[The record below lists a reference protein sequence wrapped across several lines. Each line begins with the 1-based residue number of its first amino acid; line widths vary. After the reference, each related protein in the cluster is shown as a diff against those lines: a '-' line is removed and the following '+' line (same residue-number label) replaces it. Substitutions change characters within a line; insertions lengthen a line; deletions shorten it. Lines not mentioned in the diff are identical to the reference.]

1 MTAHQPSPIV
11 VGFDGSPQSTWAID
25 WAAREASLLGAPLV
39 LVHAFVDHS
48 VVQSGVPGMAFVP
61 YPSHELR
68 TRAEH
73 RCRGVVES
81 LLDQAPGL
89 VVTEDVVAG
98 DPARAL
104 VEHSR
109 TARLL
114 VMGGRGR
121 GPVKGFVLGS
131 TCARVVAHAVCPTV
145 VVHERASTTLPDLR
159 VVLGVDGLED
169 CAAATRFAFE
179 EADRRGAGLTVVHT
193 WDVDLDGAAP
203 SLTWA
208 VDRDEAQEQER
219 MALAASIAGYR
230 SEFPGVDV
238 RSHVVRA
245 HPVEQLAR
253 QSENAA
259 LLVVGT
265 RGRSRLTA
273 LTLGSVSLGVLAR
286 AHCPVA
292 VVPRAMSAEAV
303 VASTQ
308 RHHLPVPPVRDRP

>member
-1 MTAHQPSPIV
+1 MTVHQSSPVV
-11 VGFDGSPQSTWAID
+11 VGFDGSPQSTWALD
-25 WAAREASLLGAPLV
+25 WAASEASLLGSPLV
-39 LVHAFVDHS
+39 LVHAFVDHP
-48 VVQSGVPGMAFVP
+48 VVQAGVPGMAPVP
-61 YPSHELR
+61 HPSHERR
-68 TRAEH
+68 TRAEN
-73 RCRGVVES
+73 RCHGVAETLRG
-81 LLDQAPGL
+81 QHPGL
-89 VVTEDVVAG
+89 LVTEDVVAG
-98 DPARAL
+98 DPAQSL

-121 GPVKGFVLGS
+121 GPVKGLVLGS
-131 TCARVVAHAVCPTV
+131 TCARVVGHSVCPTV
-145 VVHERASTTLPDLR
+145 VVHERASTTLRDLR

-179 EADRRGAGLTVVHT
+179 EADRRGAGLTVVHA

-203 SLTWA
+203 SLRWA
-208 VDRDEAQEQER
+208 VDWDEAQEQER
-219 MALAASIAGYR
+219 MALAESIAGYR

-238 RSHVVRA
+238 RTHVLRA
-245 HPVEQLAR
+245 HPVEELAR

-265 RGRSRLTA
+265 RGRSRLAA

-292 VVPRAMSAEAV
+292 VVPPATDV
-303 VASTQ
+303 VAVAATAQQ
-308 RHHLPVPPVRDRP
+308 RHLPLPPVRERL